1 VVDLG
6 GDAGAVAAVRDRELV
21 RVYRFI
27 PPDRWCR
34 DVGRV
39 PGRALTGGEAT
50 EVAHVAH

>member
-1 VVDLG
+1 
-6 GDAGAVAAVRDRELV
+6 VAALRDRELV

-27 PPDRWCR
+27 PPERWYR

-39 PGRALTGGEAT
+39 PSRALTGEKRT